1 MVFIDA
7 AGDADDRTSGILI
20 PVRCAKTG
28 KGRYDVAA
36 VCVRH
41 LFCHIFRVLCRVNQ
55 THFIAQPLNCG
66 TGYEDGAFQ
75 RVGYFSVQSPGDCR
89 DKSIFGKHRFVSGIH
104 QKKAA
109 GTICIFCFAWLETS
123 LSEQCRLLVSCSTGD
138 EDRTAKKRSIGSAVN
153 IAGGADIR
161 EHTARNRKLAENLVI
176 PGECIDIEKHGA
188 GGIGIIRNVD
198 GSLCQLPDQPSFYG
212 AKKQVTVF
220 GAYSCVWHVIKNPF
234 DLGGRK
240 ISIDH

>member
-1 MVFIDA
+1 MVLIDA

-20 PVRCAKTG
+20 PVRRAKTG

-109 GTICIFCFAWLETS
+109 GAVCVFCFSRLKTG
-123 LSEQCRLLVSCSTGD
+123 LTEQSGLLVTGSTGD
-138 EDRTAKKRSIGSAVN
+138 AGSDRQEKKHRQCRKYRWR
-153 IAGGADIR
+153 GG
-161 EHTARNRKLAENLVI
+161 H
-176 PGECIDIEKHGA
+176 
-188 GGIGIIRNVD
+188 
-198 GSLCQLPDQPSFYG
+198 Q
-212 AKKQVTVF
+212 
-220 GAYSCVWHVIKNPF
+220 GAYSAESKARGESRHP
-234 DLGGRK
+234 R
-240 ISIDH
+240 